1 MFGRIVVLLTLTWIT
16 TELYTKAHSALV
28 DNGVYFFHRLE
39 YKMGTRVHNQIDVN
53 PIFHNT

>member
-1 MFGRIVVLLTLTWIT
+1 MFGRIVVLLALTWIT

-39 YKMGTRVHNQIDVN
+39 YKMGKHC
-53 PIFHNT
+53 P